1 MIKVYYLDDEEL
13 LTDLFRDYFDIEGI
27 ELRTFI
33 NPKEAVQV
41 AKDSP
46 PDIFFIDYR
55 MPGMN
60 GDEVAS
66 SLSDTITKILIT
78 GDIDKNYKYPFDN
91 VIRKPYKPE
100 EVLEI
105 IDSLKE

>member
-1 MIKVYYLDDEEL
+1 MVKVYYLDDEEL
-13 LTDLFRDYFDIEGI
+13 LIDLFRDYFDIEGI

-33 NPKEAVQV
+33 NPEEAVKT
-41 AKDSP
+41 ANASP

-66 SLSDTITKILIT
+66 SISDTITKTLIT
-78 GDIDKNYKYPFDN
+78 GDIDKNYKYPFN
-91 VIRKPYKPE
+91 KVIRKPYNPGD
-100 EVLEI
+100 VLEI
-105 IDSLKE
+105 IKSLKK